1 MFSLPEEIEV
11 HRDRIWRRDET
22 LRIESA
28 ADAERFVEETGFCA
42 ALTDSR
48 KPLPSFY
55 IAVCGRR
62 DAVTPRN
69 VQKDAECSAAWVLK
83 DEVLRRG
90 RVYYGKLCKGQAVF
104 VAKRL
109 VGAFNALF
117 GVPKAKE
124 GEQLSANARAILKVL
139 RKEYESASADLRKD
153 VEIADRA
160 VFNKALD
167 ELQGKLKVIPSEVLY
182 EPKFTYIWTLAE
194 VRFPEELLQ
203 RTTRETALTEIS
215 RAYLN
220 GAGQATSQDLA
231 KNLGITP
238 LEANLG
244 FLNLVEQG
252 FATQI
257 SNGTFRL
264 MNLTADE
271 REERTEGV
279 KG

>member
-1 MFSLPEEIEV
+1 MNELPDEV
-11 HRDRIWRRDET
+11 EFCRDRMWRRDET
-22 LRIESA
+22 LRIESV
-28 ADAERFVEETGFCA
+28 ADAERFVEEVGFCA

-48 KPLPSFY
+48 KPLPSLY

-69 VQKDAECSAAWVLK
+69 VQKDPEVSAAWTLK

-90 RVYYGKLCKGQAVF
+90 RVYYGKLCKGQALF

-109 VGAFNALF
+109 IPAFNVLF
-117 GVPKAKE
+117 GVQKAKE
-124 GEQLSANARAILKVL
+124 SEQLSANARAILKIL

-153 VEIADRA
+153 AGINDRQM
-160 VFNKALD
+160 FNKALD

-194 VRFPEELLQ
+194 VRFPEELEQ
-203 RTTRETALTEIS
+203 KIDKEIALTEIA
-215 RAYLN
+215 RAYLI
-220 GAGQATSQDLA
+220 GAGQATSRDLA
-231 KNLGITP
+231 KNIGVTP

-244 FLNLVEQG
+244 LLNLVEQD

-257 SNGTFRL
+257 SGGTFRL
-264 MNLTADE
+264 KELTTDE
-271 REERTEGV
+271 NR
-279 KG
+279 

>member
-1 MFSLPEEIEV
+1 MNDLPEEVELY
-11 HRDRIWRRDET
+11 RDRMWRRDET

-28 ADAERFVEETGFCA
+28 GDAERFVEDVGFCA

-48 KPLPSFY
+48 KLLPSFY

-69 VQKDAECSAAWVLK
+69 VQKDVETSAAWVLK
-83 DEVLRRG
+83 DEVFRRG
-90 RVYYGKLCKGQAVF
+90 RVYYGKVVKMQAIF

-109 VGAFNALF
+109 VPAFNALF

-124 GEQLSANARAILKVL
+124 NEQLSANAKAILKVL

-153 VEIADRA
+153 AGIADRQM
-160 VFNKALD
+160 FNKALD
-167 ELQGKLKVIPSEVLY
+167 ELQNKLKVIPNEVLY

-194 VRFPEELLQ
+194 VRFPDELAQ
-203 RTTRETALTEIS
+203 KMDKETALTEIA

-220 GAGQATSQDLA
+220 GAGQAASKDLA
-231 KNLGITP
+231 KNIGITP

-244 FLNLVEQG
+244 FLNLVNQG
-252 FATQI
+252 FASQVSNGVFSLTQI
-257 SNGTFRL
+257 Q
-264 MNLTADE
+264 A
-271 REERTEGV
+271 
-279 KG
+279 